1 MSIIQPS
8 KEQNKRSAA
17 DIFAAF
23 EYQWD
28 YFVLMLLKENDEAT
42 TISFEFLDD
51 VDVQTRDI
59 TRLCQIKHSVRKNTN
74 GRTINLTN
82 RDIDLWKTISIWM
95 KIIDKQPNTLENS
108 EFQLITNKTTS
119 ENLFLKAIEDYKN
132 DKSID
137 KLKSIL
143 TNIKEREKTKKDDPI
158 SKGSGLDVSR
168 IITELLGKNYLSEF
182 CTRISILETSD
193 TLKEE
198 IKNVMSNRFAL
209 NPNRIDFVYSK
220 LITKLREDAIERI
233 QKGSSVSYN
242 GSFFAKHCQ
251 SILDIGRKKLYFRT
265 DYTIQDFCGE
275 PRELLFMKQLF
286 SVGDTKEDDLDRI
299 VKLTTSWLCFNNNL
313 QEHWDNADL
322 IREDVDKLTNNIC
335 STWYNHHYSNHR
347 KITQNSTDDELE
359 EAGYK
364 TVDTMRNC
372 LFSLADTS
380 LESLL
385 SEGCIYY
392 YSNSATD
399 IIPELPLIGWHRD
412 WKNKFKNN
420 E

>member
-8 KEQNKRSAA
+8 KEQNKHSAA

-51 VDVQTRDI
+51 VDVQTQDI
-59 TRLCQIKHSVRKNTN
+59 TRLYQIKHSVRKSTN

-95 KIIDKQPNTLENS
+95 NIIDKQPNTLENS

-119 ENLFLKAIEDYKN
+119 ENLFVKAIEAYKN
-132 DKSID
+132 DKSIY
-137 KLKSIL
+137 KLKSNL
-143 TNIKEREKTKKDDPI
+143 TTIEKSERTKKGNAI
-158 SKGSGLDVSR
+158 SKSSGLDVSR
-168 IITELLGKNYLSEF
+168 IITELLGKNYLPEF

-198 IKNVMSNRFAL
+198 IKNVMTNRFAL
-209 NPNRIDFVYSK
+209 NPNRIDLVYSK
-220 LITKLREDAIERI
+220 LMTKLRDDAIETI
-233 QKGSSVSYN
+233 QKGSPVSYN

-265 DYTIQDFCGE
+265 DYTIRDFCGE

-299 VKLTTSWLCFNNNL
+299 AKLTTCWLCFNNNL

-322 IREDVDKLTNNIC
+322 IREDVDELTNNVY
-335 STWYNHHYSNHR
+335 STWYNNHYSNHR
-347 KITQNSTDDELE
+347 KITQNSTNDELN

-364 TVDTMRNC
+364 TIDTMRNNR
-372 LFSLADTS
+372 FSLANNP
-380 LESLL
+380 LEALL

-412 WKNKFKNN
+412 WENKFKNN